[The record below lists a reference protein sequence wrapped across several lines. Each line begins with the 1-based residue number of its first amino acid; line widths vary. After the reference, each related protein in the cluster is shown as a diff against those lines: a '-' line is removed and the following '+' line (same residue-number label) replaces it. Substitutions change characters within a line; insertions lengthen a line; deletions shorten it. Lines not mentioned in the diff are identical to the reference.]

1 MTVFSY
7 IVRYDFGFAPNPFH
21 GMCTLAT
28 CKQEIRVKAKLDD
41 WVIGTGSRTN
51 GGGGRIV
58 YAMHVDEIV
67 DFDTY
72 WNDPRFGPKIP
83 TMRGSRKQA
92 YGDNIYHRGPSGDW
106 IQADSRHSL
115 ADGSPNPGH
124 IARDTKADAVLIG
137 REFVYFGGA
146 GPAIPPDLRTGHGV
160 DLVHDRPSHRCRF
173 PEDLVESTVTW
184 VRSLGT
190 GIQGRPHDWK

>member
-1 MTVFSY
+1 MAVFSY
-7 IVRYDFGFAPNPFH
+7 IVRYDVGFAPNPFH

-28 CKQEIRVKAKLDD
+28 CKQDIRVKAKLDD

-51 GGGGRIV
+51 GCDGHIV
-58 YAMHVDEIV
+58 YAMQVDEIV

-72 WNDPRFGPKIP
+72 WNDPRFGSKIP

-92 YGDNIYHRGPSGDW
+92 YGDNIYHRAPSGDW

-124 IARDTKADAVLIG
+124 IARDTKTDTVLIG
-137 REFVYFGGA
+137 RDFVYFGGA
-146 GPAIPPDLRTGHGV
+146 GPVVPEDLRTRHGV

-173 PEDLVESTVTW
+173 PDELVEATVTW
-184 VRSLGT
+184 VRSLGI
-190 GIQGRPHDWK
+190 GFQGRPHDWE

>member
-1 MTVFSY
+1 MVFSY
-7 IVRYDFGFAPNPFH
+7 IVRYEVGFAPNPFH

-41 WVIGTGSRTN
+41 WVIGTGSKTN
-51 GGGGRIV
+51 GGGGHIV
-58 YAMHVDEIV
+58 FAMCVDEIV

-72 WNDPRFGPKIP
+72 WGDPRFGPKIP

-92 YGDNIYHRGPSGDW
+92 YCDNIYHRDPSGDW

-115 ADGSPNPGH
+115 ADGSANPGH
-124 IARDTKADAVLIG
+124 IAGDTKTDAVLIG
-137 REFVYFGGA
+137 REFVYFGGV

-160 DLVHDRPSHRCRF
+160 DLVHDRPAHRCLF
-173 PEDLVESTVTW
+173 PGDLVQSTVTW